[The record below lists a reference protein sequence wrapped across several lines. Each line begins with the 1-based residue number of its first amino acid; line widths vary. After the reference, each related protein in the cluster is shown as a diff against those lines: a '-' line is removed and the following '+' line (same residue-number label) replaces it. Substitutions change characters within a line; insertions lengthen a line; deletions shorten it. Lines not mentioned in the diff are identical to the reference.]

1 METKRLLDSQKDCAK
16 SDREKDIKKKALQED
31 KVDKK
36 VSAQFLGIVAGGFSI
51 CQMIGSF
58 LFGIWCLYR
67 PAIEPFVA
75 AAALRFLG
83 NFLYV
88 FAENCPGNGGK
99 ILILVSKLIVGL
111 STGDMA
117 VCRAV
122 LSQATTKDERKGAFA
137 VMAGMQVLGYAVG
150 PDGECLRYRG
160 IELSGA
166 YWIELSGAYWIEL
179 SGAYSFQSA
188 AVPLV
193 GKGLHYFGLN
203 IDIFNIPG
211 WIGIVVEIINILLI
225 FIWFKEYNIDVH
237 DNRENLPKP
246 NTGAVLVTTMAY
258 YVLFSVFAML
268 ETMTAPLIADEFA
281 LSKDK
286 VVFYAGIILSSLAV
300 IVLATFWVIKFAS
313 NRIRERTVLLTGYVI
328 MLVAFIIFLPWGS
341 EHPPLQVK
349 ETIDVGNLTKT
360 VLSEGC
366 PIRYSWCKTTPKIY
380 LSQYIIAMLIG
391 FIGFALP
398 SMVINSLY
406 SKIIGPR
413 KQGLYMALASCAGS
427 FARFTGPLV
436 MTSLYANFG
445 PRWLFI
451 FLASVNLSAAALI
464 FGFFKMLV
472 PFEEITNLSLYD
484 EL

>member
-1 METKRLLDSQKDCAK
+1 MLLSAMEYSITLPSLWPY
-16 SDREKDIKKKALQED
+16 LQQ
-31 KVDKK
+31 VDKK

-150 PDGECLRYRG
+150 P
-160 IELSGA
+160 A
-166 YWIELSGAYWIEL
+166 
-179 SGAYSFQSA
+179 FQSA